1 MKNKI
6 TNKRKRKFFNYNI
19 NLVIIFCLVFFL
31 FFYIY
36 FNFNKIS
43 YIAVNF
49 IEKYSDE
56 YGYNLTN
63 IEINDLKYINKN
75 EILMYFD
82 KLDKKSIF
90 LIPIKKISKDI
101 LDNKWIKTLD
111 IQSDYRNTIRIFI
124 EEEIPMGIYD
134 NNTHKILFSQ
144 NLEILKILENDD
156 YSLELITFYG
166 ENAIINSKKLISN
179 LPLDFIDSV
188 NSAIFVNK
196 RRWNLRLKNFI
207 LLKLPQKNIIHAINN
222 YKKIYKNFSNK
233 DLEVI
238 ESIDLRINKQAI
250 IKYKKFK
257 DD

>member
-6 TNKRKRKFFNYNI
+6 TNKRKKKFFNYNI
-19 NLVIIFCLVFFL
+19 NFVITFCLIFFL
-31 FFYIY
+31 FIYIY
-36 FNFNKIS
+36 YNLNKIL
-43 YIAVNF
+43 YISINF
-49 IEKYSDE
+49 IQKYSDE
-56 YGYNLTN
+56 YGYNLSN
-63 IEINDLKYINKN
+63 IEINDLNYINN
-75 EILMYFD
+75 YEILMYFD
-82 KLDKKSIF
+82 KFDKKSIF

-101 LDNKWIKTLD
+101 LNNKWIKTLD
-111 IQSDYRNTIRIFI
+111 IQSDYRNTIKIVI

-134 NNTHKILFSQ
+134 NNTHKILFSK
-144 NLEILKILENDD
+144 NLEILKILENND

-166 ENAIINSKKLISN
+166 ENAIMNSKKLISD

-207 LLKLPQKNIIHAINN
+207 LLKLPQKNIMHAINN

-250 IKYKKFK
+250 IKYKKLK